1 MGRLDGKPHHAPL
14 KLRLRRC
21 PVPRTHA
28 RHTPNDFVP
37 LHMPGTRRTILFL
50 CICPAHAEW
59 VCSTKKLKEKGWR
72 RGGLQRGR
80 EARCRAEQVNVATA
94 KRRAPELTVASADV
108 GFASTTP
115 IDLDFGGP
123 NGADGE
129 ARPGLS
135 QSWRNGMSQRLSGSL
150 DAPASP
156 GGPADPSQPNR
167 EGGNDGAGAGD
178 GKPAAGDCFDG
189 IHLPTGGSRWRLPSS
204 PSPPPS
210 KPPEDDRGGGFDGV
224 DDEPSANHGDA
235 ITGFIDDEYGES
247 STPLMGTPDGLAS
260 GVPNDNDASELGP
273 DLFGPDGIN
282 GGDDADDLAGPGF
295 GAGLDDPVDDDPV
308 EIGTGPFT
316 EM

>member
-1 MGRLDGKPHHAPL
+1 M
-14 KLRLRRC
+14 
-21 PVPRTHA
+21 
-28 RHTPNDFVP
+28 
-37 LHMPGTRRTILFL
+37 ILFL
-50 CICPAHAEW
+50 RCGGPLQ
-59 VCSTKKLKEKGWR
+59 LKEKGWR

-80 EARCRAEQVNVATA
+80 EARCRAEQVNVATT

-167 EGGNDGAGAGD
+167 EGGEDGAD

-189 IHLPTGGSRWRLPSS
+189 IHLPTGGSLWRLPSS
-204 PSPPPS
+204 PSPPPP
-210 KPPEDDRGGGFDGV
+210 KPPEDDRGGVDGV

-247 STPLMGTPDGLAS
+247 STPLMGTSAS
-260 GVPNDNDASELGP
+260 GVPSDTDAPELRS
-273 DLFGPDGIN
+273 DLFGPDGIR
-282 GGDDADDLAGPGF
+282 GGDDAEDLAAWQSSNAIAPGDAGGGLHGPGF

-308 EIGTGPFT
+308 EIGTGPLT